1 MNPSLANDGLPGR
14 HRLTGWIFVG
24 FLASVFLVVA
34 VLRGQGMEIPQDQGS
49 VSWQRTL
56 RFEDRPNGD
65 VAVMDGQSTLEIT
78 RYVGEQGFVRGIL
91 RTLSRERMRR
101 GIGSGPT
108 FELIGHT
115 DGRLTLLDPATGQRI
130 NLESFGPTNMSSF
143 AKLQPAPAPASSTS
157 VSASQE

>member
-1 MNPSLANDGLPGR
+1 MNTLANNGMPGR
-14 HRLTGWIFVG
+14 HALTGWIFVG
-24 FLASVFLVVA
+24 FLSSVFLVVA
-34 VLRGQGMEIPQDQGS
+34 LLRGQGMEIPQDHS
-49 VSWQRTL
+49 PVSWQRTL

-65 VAVMDGQSTLEIT
+65 VAVMDGKSTVEIT
-78 RYVGEQGFVRGIL
+78 RYAGEQGFVRGIL
-91 RTLSRERMRR
+91 RTLARERMRR

-115 DGRLTLLDPATGQRI
+115 DGRLTLLDPSTGQRI

-143 AKLQPAPAPASSTS
+143 AKLQPAPASSTS

>member
-1 MNPSLANDGLPGR
+1 MNQSLANDGLPGR
-14 HRLTGWIFVG
+14 HALTGWVFVG

-34 VLRGQGMEIPQDQGS
+34 LLRGQGMEIPQDHS
-49 VSWQRTL
+49 PVSWQRTL

-65 VAVMDGQSTLEIT
+65 VAVMEGQSTLEIT

-130 NLESFGPTNMSSF
+130 NLESFGPTNMASF
-143 AKLQPAPAPASSTS
+143 AQLQPAPASPTKI
-157 VSASQE
+157 SASQE

>member
-14 HRLTGWIFVG
+14 HGLTGWIFVG

-34 VLRGQGMEIPQDQGS
+34 VLRGQGMEIPQDQGP

-65 VAVMDGQSTLEIT
+65 VAVMEGLSSVEIT
-78 RYVGEQGFVRGIL
+78 RFVGEQGFVRGIL

-130 NLESFGPTNMSSF
+130 NLESFGPTNMASF
-143 AKLQPAPAPASSTS
+143 AQLQPAPTSSTS

>member
-14 HRLTGWIFVG
+14 HALTGWIFVG
-24 FLASVFLVVA
+24 FLSSVFLVVA
-34 VLRGQGMEIPQDQGS
+34 LLRGQGMEIPQEDS
-49 VSWQRTL
+49 PINWQRTL

-65 VAVMDGQSTLEIT
+65 VAVMDGTSTVEIT

-101 GIGSGPT
+101 GIGSGPV
-108 FELIGHT
+108 FELIGHA

-130 NLESFGPTNMSSF
+130 TLESFGPTNMASF
-143 AKLQPAPAPASSTS
+143 VMLRPIPSAAPAAT
-157 VSASQE
+157 QE

>member
-1 MNPSLANDGLPGR
+1 MNTLANNGMPGR
-14 HRLTGWIFVG
+14 HALTGWIFVG
-24 FLASVFLVVA
+24 FLSSVFLVIA
-34 VLRGQGMEIPQDQGS
+34 FLRGQGMEIPQDHNP

-65 VAVMDGQSTLEIT
+65 VAVMDGKSAVEIT
-78 RYVGEQGFVRGIL
+78 RYAGEQGFVRGIL
-91 RTLSRERMRR
+91 RTLARERMRR

-130 NLESFGPTNMSSF
+130 NLESFGPTNMTSF
-143 AKLQPAPAPASSTS
+143 AMLQPVPNPVTTAS
-157 VSASQE
+157 EE

>member
-1 MNPSLANDGLPGR
+1 MNTLANNGLPGR
-14 HRLTGWIFVG
+14 HALTGWIFVG
-24 FLASVFLVVA
+24 FLSSIFLVVA
-34 VLRGQGMEIPQDQGS
+34 LLRGQGMEIPQDHNP

-65 VAVMDGQSTLEIT
+65 VAVMDGQSTVEIT
-78 RYVGEQGFVRGIL
+78 RYAGEQGFVRGIL

-130 NLESFGPTNMSSF
+130 NLESFGPTNMASF
-143 AKLQPAPAPASSTS
+143 AKLQPAPASLP
-157 VSASQE
+157 SAPQE

>member
-1 MNPSLANDGLPGR
+1 
-14 HRLTGWIFVG
+14 
-24 FLASVFLVVA
+24 
-34 VLRGQGMEIPQDQGS
+34 MEIPQDHNP

-65 VAVMDGQSTLEIT
+65 VAVMDGQSAVEIR
-78 RYVGEQGFVRGIL
+78 RYAGEQGFVRGIL

-130 NLESFGPTNMSSF
+130 NLESFGPTNMASF
-143 AKLQPAPAPASSTS
+143 AMLQPAPNPVTT
-157 VSASQE
+157 ASQE

>member
-1 MNPSLANDGLPGR
+1 MNTLANNGLPGR
-14 HRLTGWIFVG
+14 HALTGWIFVG
-24 FLASVFLVVA
+24 FLSSVFLVVA
-34 VLRGQGMEIPQDQGS
+34 LLRGQGMEIPQDHNP

-65 VAVMDGQSTLEIT
+65 VAVMDGQSTTEIT
-78 RYVGEQGFVRGIL
+78 RYAGEQGFVRGIL

-115 DGRLTLLDPATGQRI
+115 DGRLTLFDPATGQRI
-130 NLESFGPTNMSSF
+130 NLESFGPTNMASF
-143 AKLQPAPAPASSTS
+143 AMLQPAPNPVTT
-157 VSASQE
+157 ASQE

>member
-1 MNPSLANDGLPGR
+1 MTPTLANNGLPGR
-14 HRLTGWIFVG
+14 HALTGWIFVG
-24 FLASVFLVVA
+24 FLSSVFLVVA
-34 VLRGQGMEIPQDQGS
+34 LLRGQGMEIPQDHNPI
-49 VSWQRTL
+49 SWQRTL

-65 VAVMDGQSTLEIT
+65 VAVMEGQSALEIT

-115 DGRLTLLDPATGQRI
+115 DGRLTLLDTATGQRI
-130 NLESFGPTNMSSF
+130 NLESFGPTNMASF
-143 AKLQPAPAPASSTS
+143 AMLRPTTPAAQAAT
-157 VSASQE
+157 QE

>member
-34 VLRGQGMEIPQDQGS
+34 VLRGQGMEIPQDQGP

-65 VAVMDGQSTLEIT
+65 VAVMDGQSTVEIT
-78 RYVGEQGFVRGIL
+78 RYSGEQGFVRGIL

>member
-1 MNPSLANDGLPGR
+1 MNTLANNRLPGR
-14 HRLTGWIFVG
+14 HSLTGWIFVG
-24 FLASVFLVVA
+24 FLSSVFLVVA
-34 VLRGQGMEIPQDQGS
+34 LLRGQGMEIPQDHS
-49 VSWQRTL
+49 PISWQRTL

-91 RTLSRERMRR
+91 RTLARERMRR

-143 AKLQPAPAPASSTS
+143 AKLQPAPASSTS

>member
-1 MNPSLANDGLPGR
+1 MNTLANNRLPGR
-14 HRLTGWIFVG
+14 HSLTGWIFVG
-24 FLASVFLVVA
+24 FLSSVFLVVA
-34 VLRGQGMEIPQDQGS
+34 LLRGQGMEIPQDHS
-49 VSWQRTL
+49 PISWQRTL

-143 AKLQPAPAPASSTS
+143 AKLQPAPASSTS

>member
-1 MNPSLANDGLPGR
+1 MNSTLANNGLPGR
-14 HRLTGWIFVG
+14 HALTGWIFVG
-24 FLASVFLVVA
+24 FLSSVFLVVA
-34 VLRGQGMEIPQDQGS
+34 LLRGQGMEIPQDQS
-49 VSWQRTL
+49 PINWQRTL

-65 VAVMDGQSTLEIT
+65 VAVMDGKSTVEIT

-115 DGRLTLLDPATGQRI
+115 DGRLTLLDPATGHRI
-130 NLESFGPTNMSSF
+130 NLESFGPTNMASF
-143 AKLQPAPAPASSTS
+143 AMLQPTASPMTT
-157 VSASQE
+157 ASQE

>member
-34 VLRGQGMEIPQDQGS
+34 VLRGQGMEIPQDQGP

-78 RYVGEQGFVRGIL
+78 RYVGEQGFVRGSL
-91 RTLSRERMRR
+91 RALSRERFSR
-101 GIGSGPT
+101 GIGASQP
-108 FELIGHT
+108 FDLIARV
-115 DGRLTLLDPATGQRI
+115 DGRVTLMDPSTGSRI
-130 NLESFGPTNMSSF
+130 DLESFGPTNTAEF
-143 AKLQPAPAPASSTS
+143 ARFLAMRPQ
-157 VSASQE
+157 

>member
-1 MNPSLANDGLPGR
+1 MNTLANNGMPGR
-14 HRLTGWIFVG
+14 HALTGWIFVG
-24 FLASVFLVVA
+24 FLSSVFLVVA
-34 VLRGQGMEIPQDQGS
+34 VLRGQGMEIPQDHS
-49 VSWQRTL
+49 PVSWQRTL

-65 VAVMDGQSTLEIT
+65 VAVMDGKSTVEIT
-78 RYVGEQGFVRGIL
+78 RYAGEQGFVRGIL
-91 RTLSRERMRR
+91 RTLARERMRR

-130 NLESFGPTNMSSF
+130 NLESFGPTNMASF
-143 AKLQPAPAPASSTS
+143 AKLQPAPASSTS

>member
-14 HRLTGWIFVG
+14 HALTGWIFVG
-24 FLASVFLVVA
+24 FLSSVFLVVA
-34 VLRGQGMEIPQDQGS
+34 LLRGQGMEIPQEDS
-49 VSWQRTL
+49 PMRWQRTL

-65 VAVMDGQSTLEIT
+65 VAVMDGTSTVEIT

-101 GIGSGPT
+101 GIGSGPV
-108 FELIGHT
+108 FELIGHA

-130 NLESFGPTNMSSF
+130 NLESFGPTNMASF
-143 AKLQPAPAPASSTS
+143 VMLRPIPSAAPAAT
-157 VSASQE
+157 QE